1 MEPMWMRLLNPA
13 LLLRNLMTP
22 GPADQKETEAFFT
35 ARQPGRR
42 LSERADVLVYQTEPL
57 ERDVEVTG
65 RIPVELWIASSAVD
79 TDFTAKLIDVY
90 PPNEDYPEGYDLL
103 INDSIIRTR
112 FRDGFEREV
121 LMEPG
126 TPYKVT
132 MLLPPTSNVFAAKHR
147 IRIDVSSSNFPR
159 LERNPNTGEP
169 IGRHTKLVKAEQTVF
184 ADAERPSR
192 VVLPVIAA

>member
-13 LLLRNLMTP
+13 LLLRNIMTP
-22 GPADQKETEAFFT
+22 GPADQKETQEFFT

-90 PPNEDYPEGYDLL
+90 APNEDYPEGYDML
-103 INDSIIRTR
+103 INDSVIRTR
-112 FRDGFEREV
+112 YREGFEREV
-121 LMEPG
+121 PMEPG
-126 TPYKVT
+126 TPYRVT
-132 MLLPPTSNVFAAKHR
+132 MLLPPTSNVFAAGHR

-169 IGRHTKLVKAEQTVF
+169 IGRHTRMVKADQTVF
-184 ADAERPSR
+184 SDAARASH
-192 VVLPVIAA
+192 VVLPVIPA